1 MDAFHFTRL
10 LEEQFIRKQPRERNH
25 EAAFHPKAKLKPPL
39 FRCICAHPTQ
49 EIDSP
54 SPDYARP
61 QTAKNPTK
69 QRFTPVKTSP
79 EGNEPTQSND
89 PEKWGKVRTRPP
101 NHLPRPKLLA
111 AQPTFQQAGTRS
123 TKRGQSRAQQKLTS
137 PEEQIGRV
145 PSPSTTRSPPPRPA
159 RRDLGRNRWARGQ
172 APPRRPYPLPAGGAG
187 EGKREG
193 NEKTTPK
200 PRRGGRCKQEVGSPR
215 LCARGTQY

>member
-1 MDAFHFTRL
+1 
-10 LEEQFIRKQPRERNH
+10 
-25 EAAFHPKAKLKPPL
+25 L

-159 RRDLGRNRWARGQ
+159 RRDLRRDRWARGQ
-172 APPRRPYPLPAGGAG
+172 APPRPDGRPRPPLLLGAPIRSRPT
-187 EGKREG
+187 ELGKESERETK
-193 NEKTTPK
+193 NNAKAEE
-200 PRRGGRCKQEVGSPR
+200 RGGRDFVREGHSTSLV
-215 LCARGTQY
+215 